1 MRMVVAVALIYG
13 LLVLLGGIMG
23 YVQAQS
29 LPSLISGLVFGVALL
44 ASSWGLWRGSG
55 AAGYWA
61 VGLTL
66 LLALFFGYRFFT
78 TGKWMPAGGMLMLSL
93 AALILLLVGLR
104 R

>member
-1 MRMVVAVALIYG
+1 MRMVVVVALIYG

-44 ASSWGLWRGSG
+44 VASWGLWQGSG

-66 LLALFFGYRFFT
+66 LLALFFGYRFFS